1 MTDAELFHPLVF
13 SARLFEELKA
23 LHPGIEDLEL
33 YEFRYAL
40 QELIPAEGWGSVRLW
55 ETGEIE
61 QLVNCRAFYDSIQ
74 LKPKSGGKIVLD
86 GQIVQLNQVLF
97 AGLVCGVYS
106 PDWVAKHFYFD
117 IRGFTFLHRT
127 CYFTEAVLAHFGGQP
142 YRQFEPKQ
150 AAFARCQDVGYKAFQ
165 AANAEVDG
173 CFIQSAQQII
183 AYKGTPIILAIAGQT
198 AAGKTEIVERLRDAL
213 EQAGQKVTSLE
224 LDNFLTDRDEREARG
239 IHTEGKQ
246 ALHFELFQ
254 YSLEALAKGQKI
266 SIPRY
271 DFVNAT
277 SSHALDGSLKPGGVP
292 IEVEP
297 ADIIFLEGNFPFL
310 LEEVLHLI
318 GIKVVYLTDDPVR
331 LKRKWKRDVDYRKK
345 YEPNYFRNRYFR
357 DQFIMAQVAYLP
369 QMEVCDLCVDTT
381 GAALWAAPETAAI
394 LRRV

>member
-127 CYFTEAVLAHFGGQP
+127 CYFTEAVRRHLGGQP
-142 YRQFEPKQ
+142 YRQFAPAQ
-150 AAFARCQDVGYKAFQ
+150 RAFERMQDVGYKAFRQ
-165 AANAEVDG
+165 ANEEVDAF
-173 CFIQSAQQII
+173 FIQSVFKII
-183 AYKGTPIILAIAGQT
+183 TARGTPA
-198 AAGKTEIVERLRDAL
+198 
-213 EQAGQKVTSLE
+213 
-224 LDNFLTDRDEREARG
+224 NC
-239 IHTEGKQ
+239 
-246 ALHFELFQ
+246 
-254 YSLEALAKGQKI
+254 
-266 SIPRY
+266 
-271 DFVNAT
+271 AT
-277 SSHALDGSLKPGGVP
+277 
-292 IEVEP
+292 
-297 ADIIFLEGNFPFL
+297 
-310 LEEVLHLI
+310 
-318 GIKVVYLTDDPVR
+318 
-331 LKRKWKRDVDYRKK
+331 
-345 YEPNYFRNRYFR
+345 
-357 DQFIMAQVAYLP
+357 
-369 QMEVCDLCVDTT
+369 
-381 GAALWAAPETAAI
+381 
-394 LRRV
+394 